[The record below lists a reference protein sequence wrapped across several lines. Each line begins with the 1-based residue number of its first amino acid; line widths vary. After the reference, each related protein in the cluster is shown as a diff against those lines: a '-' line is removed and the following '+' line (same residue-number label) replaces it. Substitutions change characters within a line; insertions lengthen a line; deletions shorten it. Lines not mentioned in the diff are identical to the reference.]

1 MVLNVTL
8 LFFIFS
14 RPHGMDKHWDLRQR
28 RARNLMDR
36 KLMERLDFTEN
47 QKKELLQSRRKHQQE
62 LRKIS
67 KSIIMMRKEVHDAIS
82 NEVSDNELEAI
93 LNKNDSLNAVI
104 QRIDVDYLKKI
115 IDISNINQKARFS
128 KMMRE
133 SFDDGLRRRGH
144 N

>member
-1 MVLNVTL
+1 
-8 LFFIFS
+8 
-14 RPHGMDKHWDLRQR
+14 MDKHWDLRQR

-104 QRIDVDYLKKI
+104 QRIDVSYLKKI
-115 IDISNINQKARFS
+115 IDIGNIDQKARFS

>member
-1 MVLNVTL
+1 
-8 LFFIFS
+8 
-14 RPHGMDKHWDLRQR
+14 
-28 RARNLMDR
+28 MDR

-104 QRIDVDYLKKI
+104 QRIDVSYLKKI
-115 IDISNINQKARFS
+115 IDIGNIDQKARFS